1 MNLWNY
7 SDRILIDE
15 NLADERRR
23 QVAIKSMFYEMER
36 ERGLPKKN
44 HESDGIHNSQN
55 CFSKLKH
62 SFIEKLKQTYI
73 L

>member
-1 MNLWNY
+1 MKW
-7 SDRILIDE
+7 R
-15 NLADERRR
+15 ER
-23 QVAIKSMFYEMER
+23 ER

-62 SFIEKLKQTYI
+62 SFIEKLKQTY
-73 L
+73 

>member
-1 MNLWNY
+1 
-7 SDRILIDE
+7 
-15 NLADERRR
+15 
-23 QVAIKSMFYEMER
+23 MFYEMER

-62 SFIEKLKQTYI
+62 SFIEKLKQTY
-73 L
+73 